1 VIEDYSCQWVEALKI
16 YYNATKD
23 AQFVREVWPTLVAQI
38 KWFLSHRTSRGL
50 LLAREYMSFDNP
62 LAYITCEGATINAFF
77 YEALID
83 AEYLASAL
91 GEKEQNIIY
100 AQEAIAL
107 KTAYNKQFW
116 NDTEGAYNS
125 AFIKDRIYG
134 PTAHAQLIALNRGLV
149 PEERKALV
157 QKWFLTNY
165 KNPGMGHVC
174 HNPDFEKMIKQKVGI
189 NMTVVYYWVF
199 QEFYQMNTAKMDLEV
214 IQEIRRRWTPVV
226 NYLHNTGTLAESFM
240 NEKGA
245 DLPQACHNYG
255 AVPAYFLSSY
265 ILGVRLDGPVWE
277 KKLLIEPRLGDLTFA
292 SGVVVTEYGT
302 VPVSWERS
310 DNGKSLDYK
319 ISIPAGIH
327 TTIHFPR
334 L

>member
-1 VIEDYSCQWVEALKI
+1 
-16 YYNATKD
+16 
-23 AQFVREVWPTLVAQI
+23 
-38 KWFLSHRTSRGL
+38 
-50 LLAREYMSFDNP
+50 
-62 LAYITCEGATINAFF
+62 
-77 YEALID
+77 
-83 AEYLASAL
+83 
-91 GEKEQNIIY
+91 
-100 AQEAIAL
+100 
-107 KTAYNKQFW
+107 
-116 NDTEGAYNS
+116 
-125 AFIKDRIYG
+125 
-134 PTAHAQLIALNRGLV
+134 
-149 PEERKALV
+149 
-157 QKWFLTNY
+157 
-165 KNPGMGHVC
+165 
-174 HNPDFEKMIKQKVGI
+174 
-189 NMTVVYYWVF
+189 
-199 QEFYQMNTAKMDLEV
+199 
-214 IQEIRRRWTPVV
+214 
-226 NYLHNTGTLAESFM
+226 M

-334 L
+334 LSDKTTLSINGEVLMKDGMPKKGVKTDGRWIVVQNVSGYCAGSVK